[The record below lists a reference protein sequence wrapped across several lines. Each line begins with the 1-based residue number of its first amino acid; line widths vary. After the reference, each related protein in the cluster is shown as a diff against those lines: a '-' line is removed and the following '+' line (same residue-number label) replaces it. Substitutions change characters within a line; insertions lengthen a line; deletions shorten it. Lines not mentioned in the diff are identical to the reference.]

1 VPELREEAAAPD
13 LDPGDR
19 LQGVRLVQD
28 RQPACRERIRRGQ
41 LHDRQEERH
50 EVRDQGRDEE
60 REQER
65 LESREEVRDEG
76 AGQAVAEERRRIL
89 TSVRSIVRDARA
101 VATSFGDDECPF
113 LAGAVAFQIFFAT
126 IPLLAL
132 IVGVLGFV
140 YGSERAQQQ
149 LVELIRDIYPS
160 ATAQETRIARQLVDG
175 RAISL
180 SIGIVG
186 TLLATGAIHSALD
199 KALAAVL
206 GTGGKRGFVR
216 GNAEAFAFV
225 AVIALLSVVSIAVSY
240 AALGAEGALTAAGLG
255 GAMQTV
261 LWLVSPFL
269 GLLAGFVLFYCVYR
283 FIPRSRVRPRT
294 ARTAA
299 LVSAVLWEAAKFAF
313 GFFTRSLG
321 IFSVYGP
328 IAFAAALLTWIY
340 VTAVIIL
347 IGAEVI
353 KLKRV

>member
-1 VPELREEAAAPD
+1 VAY
-13 LDPGDR
+13 
-19 LQGVRLVQD
+19 
-28 RQPACRERIRRGQ
+28 Q
-41 LHDRQEERH
+41 L
-50 EVRDQGRDEE
+50 
-60 REQER
+60 
-65 LESREEVRDEG
+65 
-76 AGQAVAEERRRIL
+76 
-89 TSVRSIVRDARA
+89 
-101 VATSFGDDECPF
+101 
-113 LAGAVAFQIFFAT
+113 FFAM

-132 IVGVLGFV
+132 VVGVLGFV
-140 YGSERAQQQ
+140 YGSERAQQE

-186 TLLATGAIHSALD
+186 SILATGAIHSSLD

-225 AVIALLSVVSIAVSY
+225 GGIALLAVMSIAVSY
-240 AALGAEGALTAAGLG
+240 TALAAEGALTAAGFG
-255 GAMQTV
+255 GAIRV
-261 LWLVSPFL
+261 LLWLVSPFL
-269 GLLAGFVLFYCVYR
+269 GLVVGFLLFYCVYR
-283 FIPRSRVRPRT
+283 FIPRSRVRPQT
-294 ARTAA
+294 ARVAA
-299 LVSAVLWEAAKFAF
+299 LVSAVLWEVAKFAF
-313 GFFTRSLG
+313 GFFTRGLG

-353 KLKRV
+353 KLKRA

>member
-1 VPELREEAAAPD
+1 MRQEAAAPH

-19 LQGVRLVQD
+19 VQGLGLVQD
-28 RQPACRERIRRGQ
+28 GQPAGREELGLGQRERG
-41 LHDRQEERH
+41 QEERH
-50 EVRDQGRDEE
+50 QGRCEE
-60 REQER
+60 RQQER
-65 LESREEVRDEG
+65 HQERHKDREEVRDKG
-76 AGQAVAEERRRIL
+76 GGQAGAEERRGIL
-89 TSVRSIVRDARA
+89 TTVRALVRDARA
-101 VATSFGDDECPF
+101 VATSFFDDECPF

-132 IVGVLGFV
+132 IVGVLGFI
-140 YGSERAQQQ
+140 YGSERAQQE

-180 SIGIVG
+180 GIGIVG
-186 TLLATGAIHSALD
+186 TLLATGAIHSSLD
-199 KALAAVL
+199 KVLAAVL

-225 AVIALLSVVSIAVSY
+225 AGIALLAVVSIAVSY
-240 AALGAEGALTAAGLG
+240 AALAAEGALVAAGLG
-255 GAMQTV
+255 GATRAL

-269 GLLAGFVLFYCVYR
+269 GLAAGLVLFYCIYSFV
-283 FIPRSRVRPRT
+283 PRSRVRPQT
-294 ARTAA
+294 ARVAA
-299 LVSAVLWEAAKFAF
+299 LVSAVLWEIAKLVF
-313 GFFTRSLG
+313 GVFTRSLG

-340 VTAVIIL
+340 VTAMIIL

-353 KLKRV
+353 KLKRA